1 MSAIRKVDDDSL
13 AEAAEI
19 IRNGGLVVVPTDT
32 VYGVACD
39 PFIAKAIDR
48 IYEIKGRP
56 RFKALQV
63 LLSSIE
69 ELDALGLDLPVPL
82 NRLAAAFLPGAFSPI
97 AVAREDC
104 ALGTVQQTP
113 SGARTQGIRIPN
125 SALSLRVLKATGPLA
140 ASSANRSGGES
151 AQTARRPRQ
160 PWVMPWI
167 CIWTAVRRRGMS
179 PAPWWPPTR
188 WHVTGSPSCARA

>member
-1 MSAIRKVDDDSL
+1 MTVIRDPRLDMVSSHADGAIVRLYAEREREVPMSAIRKVDDDSL

-39 PFIAKAIDR
+39 PFNAKAIDR

-151 AQTARRPRQ
+151 AQT
-160 PWVMPWI
+160 V
-167 CIWTAVRRRGMS
+167 
-179 PAPWWPPTR
+179 
-188 WHVTGSPSCARA
+188 

>member
-39 PFIAKAIDR
+39 PFNAKAIDR

-113 SGARTQGIRIPN
+113 SGARTQGIR
-125 SALSLRVLKATGPLA
+125 V
-140 ASSANRSGGES
+140 ES
-151 AQTARRPRQ
+151 ACSQGDRSAGHIEREPF
-160 PWVMPWI
+160 
-167 CIWTAVRRRGMS
+167 RRRKRADRRGS
-179 PAPWWPPTR
+179 R
-188 WHVTGSPSCARA
+188 GSPG